1 MELVRKLVRQRQL
14 ALLLLLSI
22 VPVLGFGTFSYY
34 TSLRLIEAEVKRT
47 SEVAIAQMKEQ
58 VDQLLRQTEEVTGQL
73 SLQAGMLQFV
83 KIQETPLLGTLQAAN
98 DIRRDLAN
106 FSASIHAVDSVYLY
120 HRRQQLVLTSNAL
133 LDLDSFPD
141 TSWLPSLRQAAAERK
156 SKLWITPRAIG
167 PEAGKGPE
175 ALTYV
180 LPLPYFYEEPDAAL
194 IVNVKAAVI
203 ADMIRSFP
211 FDSRGGLL
219 VFSPAGQTIVQ
230 AGQLRLETPDAIG
243 AMLAGGAAAG
253 GSRPVKLDTEAGA
266 MYVTTERSAAYGFL
280 YAMLIPVDAASRNA
294 QLLKL
299 WMVAATAA
307 LSLLSLFVAYFN
319 VRQFQSGLRRILL
332 TLRGKGEANTEEE
345 QEPFDADYA
354 EGFVRIEKRIA
365 ALLKEMGEVRSQWKS
380 QLSVLRDH
388 FLLSALLGNH
398 AGMDP
403 WLRQKPAETTL
414 FPDPVFCVLVAE
426 MDATGENARFRSGE
440 DAWLFLFAVANISQE
455 LLRDKF
461 ATETVISRQHVAVIL
476 NMPEH
481 EADREAVRAA
491 EKIRFAVSSYL
502 KQTVTIAV
510 GRPVAD
516 FRELSVSYL
525 DALHAL
531 QEHWPKAGNE
541 VVRGGQEPQ
550 APVSVP
556 YPAEC
561 ESALLAA
568 IREGDCGQAAREL
581 NAFFDGLNGSRLP
594 FALIKTYAMQLLVSI
609 IRLLQEYDPDLTQ
622 TFFGRSLYAEFA
634 QLNASPSMCGWFSE
648 TVIAP
653 GIDFLNGLKR
663 LRMETIMERTKKLI
677 EERYRQDLSLQ
688 LAAEQLGI
696 SPSYLSEL
704 IKQHWGETF
713 IAYVTRYRIGKAKSL
728 LLKTELNIADIAAE
742 IGYGNATH
750 LIRVFK
756 KSEGLTP
763 GEYRQRNRS

>member
-1 MELVRKLVRQRQL
+1 MKLVRKLVRQRQI

-58 VDQLLRQTEEVTGQL
+58 VDQLLRQTEEVTGQF

-83 KIQETPLLGTLQAAN
+83 KVQETPLLGTLPAVN

-106 FSASIHAVDSVYLY
+106 FSSSIHAVDSVYLY
-120 HRRQQLVLTSNAL
+120 HRKQQLVLTSNLL

-141 TSWLPSLRQAAAERK
+141 TSWLPALRQVAVEHK

-167 PEAGKGPE
+167 PESGKGPE

-194 IVNVKAAVI
+194 IVNVKAGVI

-230 AGQLRLETPDAIG
+230 AGQLRLEKPDAIG
-243 AMLAGGAAAG
+243 AMLAGGASAG
-253 GSRPVKLDTEAGA
+253 GSRLVKLDTEAGA

-299 WMVAATAA
+299 WIVSATAA

-319 VRQFQSGLRRILL
+319 VRQFQSGLRRIFL
-332 TLRGKGEANTEEE
+332 TLRGKGEANAEEE
-345 QEPFDADYA
+345 QESFDADYA
-354 EGFVRIEKRIA
+354 EGFARIEKGIA

-380 QLSVLRDH
+380 QLPVLRDH

-403 WLRQKPAETTL
+403 WLRQKPAEPAL

-476 NMPEH
+476 NLPDH
-481 EADREAVRAA
+481 ETDRETVRAA
-491 EKIRFAVSSYL
+491 EKIRYAVSSYL

-510 GRPVAD
+510 GRPVAN
-516 FRELSVSYL
+516 FRELSISYQ

-541 VVRGGQEPQ
+541 VVRGGHEPQ
-550 APVSVP
+550 APVAVP

-568 IREGDCGQAAREL
+568 IREGDCGQAEREL
-581 NAFFDGLNGSRLP
+581 EAFFDGLNASRLP
-594 FALIKTYAMQLLVSI
+594 FALIKTYAMQLLVSV

-622 TFFGRSLYAEFA
+622 TFPGRSLYAEFA
-634 QLNASPSMCGWFSE
+634 QLTVSPSMCDWFSE
-648 TVIAP
+648 TVLEP

-677 EERYRQDLSLQ
+677 EERYAQDLSLQ
-688 LAAEQLGI
+688 LVADQLGI

-763 GEYRQRNRS
+763 GEYRLRSRT

>member
-1 MELVRKLVRQRQL
+1 MKLVRKLFRQRQL

-34 TSLRLIEAEVKRT
+34 TSLGLIEAEVKRT

-58 VDQLLRQTEEVTGQL
+58 VDQLLRQTEEVTGQF

-83 KIQETPLLGTLQAAN
+83 KTQEAPPLGTLQAVN

-106 FSASIHAVDSVYLY
+106 FSSSIHAVDSVYLY
-120 HRRQQLVLTSNAL
+120 HRKQQMVLTSNVL

-141 TSWLPSLRQAAAERK
+141 TSWLPALQQAAAERK
-156 SKLWITPRAIG
+156 SKLWISPRAIG
-167 PEAGKGPE
+167 PEAGKDEEPI
-175 ALTYV
+175 TYV

-194 IVNVKAAVI
+194 IVNVKAGVI

-230 AGQLRLETPDAIG
+230 AGQLRLRMPDAIG
-243 AMLAGGAAAG
+243 AMLADGTGADS
-253 GSRPVKLDTEAGA
+253 SRPVKLDTEAGA

-294 QLLKL
+294 QLLKI
-299 WMVAATAA
+299 WIVSATAA
-307 LSLLSLFVAYFN
+307 LSLMSLFVAYFN
-319 VRQFQSGLRRILL
+319 VRQFQVGLRRIFV
-332 TLRGKGEANTEEE
+332 TLRGKGESNAEEE

-354 EGFVRIEKRIA
+354 EGFSRIENRIA
-365 ALLKEMGEVRSQWKS
+365 ALLKEMGEVRSQWKN
-380 QLSVLRDH
+380 QLPVLRDH
-388 FLLSALLGNH
+388 FLLSALLGNN

-426 MDATGENARFRSGE
+426 MDASGENARFRSGK

-461 ATETVISRQHVAVIL
+461 ATETVISRQHVAIIL
-476 NMPEH
+476 NMPQH
-481 EADREAVRAA
+481 ETDRESVRAA
-491 EKIRFAVSSYL
+491 EKLRYAVSSYL

-510 GRPVAD
+510 GRPVTD
-516 FRELSVSYL
+516 FSELSVSYQ

-550 APVSVP
+550 APLSVP

-568 IREGDCGQAAREL
+568 IREGSCEQAALEL
-581 NAFFDGLNGSRLP
+581 DAFFDGLNSRRLP
-594 FALIKTYAMQLLVSI
+594 FALIKTYAMQLLVSV

-622 TFFGRSLYAEFA
+622 TFPGRSLYAEFA
-634 QLNASPSMCGWFSE
+634 QLTASPSMCSWFSE

-653 GIDFLNGLKR
+653 GIGFLNGLKR
-663 LRMETIMERTKKLI
+663 LRMETMMVRAKKLI
-677 EERYRQDLSLQ
+677 EERYAQDLSLQ
-688 LAAEQLGI
+688 LVAEQLGI

-713 IAYVTRYRIGKAKSL
+713 IAYVTSYRIGKAKSL
-728 LLKTELNIADIAAE
+728 LLKTELTIADIAAE

-763 GEYRQRNRS
+763 GEYRLRSRT